1 MKTFDITEMGL
12 EKGTNLAE
20 PIYFPIEEQMA
31 KTFYEYALIAVYPS
45 KVFITKE
52 VEKLAADVIN
62 AGFDS
67 YKVFNALR
75 IRENKFD
82 DVGNEYIEFLHI
94 EEAKEAI
101 RKLTE
106 GRQESNRRSSEG
118 SQKENRKERLLKAI
132 MRTYQKE
139 DVCMEELLAGLRVK
153 GFSILD
159 FAEVYARAMYLAN
172 GDKCFIIKENER
184 HPMWIW

>member
-1 MKTFDITEMGL
+1 MFDITKMGL

-106 GRQESNRRSSEG
+106 EAQRVEEEATEGAQEDD
-118 SQKENRKERLLKAI
+118 RKERFLNAI
-132 MRTYQKE
+132 METYRKE
-139 DVCMEELLAGLRVK
+139 DLCMDELLDGMYAN
-153 GFSILD
+153 GFSVREM
-159 FAEVYARAMYLAN
+159 AEVYARAMYLAN